1 MAENNRRHRQVAHA
15 IRDEIV
21 MILRKDLS
29 DPRLENAGMITV
41 SGVDLADDLRNAT
54 VWVSFMGKEAKA
66 PEVKK
71 GLEALQS
78 SANYMHRLL
87 IKRISMKVHPKLIF
101 KFDPMFDRAAVVSTA
116 FKEAEQLEK
125 ETVSVRST
133 QEPQELSEES
143 EDQKIHSKDESE
155 ES

>member
-1 MAENNRRHRQVAHA
+1 MADNNRRHRQVAHA

-21 MILRKDLS
+21 TILRKDLS
-29 DPRLENAGMITV
+29 DPRLESAGMITI

-71 GLEALQS
+71 GLVALQS
-78 SANYMHRLL
+78 SANYIHRLL
-87 IKRISMKVHPKLIF
+87 IKRISMKVHPKLTF
-101 KFDPMFDRAAVVSTA
+101 KFDPMFDRAAVVSVA
-116 FKEAEQLEK
+116 FKEAEALEK
-125 ETVSVRST
+125 ETTAVRST
-133 QEPQELSEES
+133 QTE
-143 EDQKIHSKDESE
+143 DESE